1 MQFCSSF
8 NRNDGTTCPRSPTEQ
23 NILEPE
29 STGVDQEAATVIGNK
44 NAYHREDR
52 RWDQNS
58 SQAMLAMNASDQ
70 DNNDTTI
77 WFLLRV
83 ATYYW
88 NSFPLSFGPR
98 KMWYPPSL
106 LKATQ
111 PSSPTPTRQG
121 VLPRLTQCQNLHCGA
136 GILTSL
142 LQARNG
148 FDKHKVLLSGEVHK
162 TVPLSQASR
171 HGPVAGCSPLYTS
184 TENHC
189 CCRTKNLPLNFHHT
203 GLDRTGRYDIQI
215 KVDDNFTQSN
225 SFKKRKKK
233 KRSSNDWVL
242 LLGWVQVVTYQCQAT
257 RVEKLTGRSKCLIK
271 PTWFDREEQSQS
283 WIDSCR
289 LMLKSVLWLWLPLAV
304 LPLLTMSTYSIWLPF
319 RLQLFKSSILPMLF
333 S

>member
-148 FDKHKVLLSGEVHK
+148 FDKCKVLLSGEVHK

-225 SFKKRKKK
+225 SF
-233 KRSSNDWVL
+233 
-242 LLGWVQVVTYQCQAT
+242 
-257 RVEKLTGRSKCLIK
+257 
-271 PTWFDREEQSQS
+271 
-283 WIDSCR
+283 
-289 LMLKSVLWLWLPLAV
+289 
-304 LPLLTMSTYSIWLPF
+304 
-319 RLQLFKSSILPMLF
+319 
-333 S
+333 